1 MLDTGSAFRM
11 DRVGPLG
18 RIDEDTAVAR
28 LVARDWAPPEFART
42 APYGPGAFLAALEG
56 RPDESGFPADERI
69 ATALRVSPRAGTDPL
84 AAAGAAEAVFTA
96 FFAADRAE
104 LRRRVKAAEAAADR
118 ELPELHAVVEQPD
131 RNLADYRALPR
142 LLDATVMPQLAYPWR
157 APPRHRTAQER
168 RHIMA
173 ESTRRDG
180 PGRRRVPPAPPHPRR
195 DPEAATPPGHRLPGD
210 RRRPRHRGRGGRGVR
225 PPRRTRGGRGHR
237 PAALRYNT
245 TAPPRPPVTARRRN
259 WPSG

>member
-1 MLDTGSAFRM
+1 MRERVAAAGADPGLVRTAGLLPPERLGEFFAEVDVLLFPSTASRETLGRVVLEALEHGVPVLAADVGPAVELLPARNLLPTVLDTGSAFRM

-142 LLDATVMPQLAYPWR
+142 LLDATVMPPLAYR
-157 APPRHRTAQER
+157 LEGAAAAPHRT
-168 RHIMA
+168 
-173 ESTRRDG
+173 G
-180 PGRRRVPPAPPHPRR
+180 
-195 DPEAATPPGHRLPGD
+195 EATHHG
-210 RRRPRHRGRGGRGVR
+210 
-225 PPRRTRGGRGHR
+225 
-237 PAALRYNT
+237 
-245 TAPPRPPVTARRRN
+245 
-259 WPSG
+259 